1 MILPQIWVKTGIHE
15 DLKHILSV
23 LTEAI
28 TTNFDCA
35 HFLKYYYQRV

>member
-23 LTEAI
+23 LTEVI
-28 TTNFDCA
+28 STNFDCA
-35 HFLKYYYQRV
+35 HFLKHYQRM